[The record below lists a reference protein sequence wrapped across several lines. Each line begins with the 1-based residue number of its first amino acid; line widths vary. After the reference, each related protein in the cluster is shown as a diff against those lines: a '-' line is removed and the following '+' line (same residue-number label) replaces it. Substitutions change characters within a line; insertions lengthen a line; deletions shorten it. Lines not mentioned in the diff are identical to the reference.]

1 MHAMKV
7 SWNHLFILLFTCF
20 SIQSCTE
27 DSDDM
32 IPTYGKLGG
41 KITDKFGQS
50 LANAS
55 VKISSSD
62 FSNEQTTNEFGRYLF
77 SDLLTGDYKIEVSK
91 ESFIGKSEM
100 LKVEKNVVNEADFSL
115 DLGEEVLA
123 VSDSVIKAGVQYGK
137 YELLVQS
144 NTSWTIISDSDWV
157 SLSNSNGIGDGKI
170 DLSVKEN
177 TGDSIQTAILTLSTG
192 KITKSIK
199 VVQAS
204 SLKITR
210 TKGVGGNQ
218 LASDPNSKVII
229 SFNRPISS
237 VVRIDPL
244 FRNCEGA
251 PFSPTFNEDHTELS
265 FTYSCGRLGSSYAF
279 TIELIDTE
287 NNSHIENIEVAFY
300 DKKLTINGLITDRF
314 SIQDEDTEWIVTTAP
329 ARVYKFNM
337 SAFEIEKEFALDA
350 SVSFEHQITLN
361 PYNNL
366 LYIASMGKLEIY
378 DPESGKLI
386 KNISLPAVENDSYS
400 IHYVFSMAF
409 NKSGMGILA
418 LRQTGSSGEK
428 WVKIDSANDHL
439 ISIPEEYGFDEGQF
453 HRVYSI
459 TASHDQK
466 RLRFVV
472 PDESN
477 RGFYESNEKVN
488 IFTQLASFIGEGGF
502 INANYSKSDDR
513 AIFDLQN
520 VQILDGSDI
529 YKPGH
534 LGYSNYTFD
543 FLYNTDKPL
552 IYCAPIE
559 RYVFFIYDYK
569 KSEIT
574 QEFMTG
580 NWHYVGG
587 TIDGN
592 YLIVQ
597 SGDMD
602 YDDSTGSYGSILL
615 QFEAANFYQ

>member
-1 MHAMKV
+1 MKV
-7 SWNHLFILLFTCF
+7 SWNYLFVLFFACF
-20 SIQSCTE
+20 SILSCTE
-27 DSDDM
+27 DSNDT

-41 KITDKFGQS
+41 KVTDGFGQI

-55 VKISSSD
+55 IKISSSD
-62 FSNEQTTNEFGRYLF
+62 FSSEQTTNEFGRYLF
-77 SDLLTGDYKIEVSK
+77 SDLRTGDYKIEVSK
-91 ESFIGKSEM
+91 EYFLGKSVM
-100 LKVEKNVVNEADFSL
+100 QTVEKNIVNEADFSL
-115 DLGEEVLA
+115 ELGEEILA

-137 YELLVQS
+137 YELKVQS

-157 SLSNSNGIGDGKI
+157 TLSSNSGKGDGQI

-177 TGDSIQTAILTLSTG
+177 MGESTQTAILTLSTG
-192 KITKSIK
+192 KISKSIK

-204 SLKITR
+204 SLKIIQ

-218 LASDPNSKVII
+218 LASDPNSKVVI

-237 VVRIDPL
+237 VVRIEPL
-244 FRNCEGA
+244 FRNCQGA

-265 FTYSCGRLGSSYAF
+265 FTYSCGRLGSNYAF
-279 TIELIDTE
+279 TLELIDTE
-287 NNSHIENIEVAFY
+287 NNTHIENIEAAFY
-300 DKKLTINGLITDRF
+300 DKKLAIDGLITNRF
-314 SIQDEDTEWIVTTAP
+314 SVQDKDIEWIVTTAP

-337 SAFEIEKEFALDA
+337 LAFEIEKEFALDA
-350 SVSFEHQITLN
+350 TVSFEHQITIN

-378 DPESGKLI
+378 DPESGKLV
-386 KNISLPAVENDSYS
+386 KTVGLLEVENDPYS
-400 IHYVFSMAF
+400 IYYVYSMAF

-418 LRQTGSSGEK
+418 LRQTGSSGER

-439 ISIPEEYGFDEGQF
+439 ISVPEQYGFEEGQF

-466 RLRFVV
+466 KLRFVV
-472 PDESN
+472 PDESV
-477 RGFYESNEKVN
+477 RGFYESNEKGN
-488 IFTQLASFIGEGGF
+488 TFTQLASFIGEGGF
-502 INANYSKSDDR
+502 ISANYSKSDDR
-513 AIFDLQN
+513 AIFDVQN
-520 VQILDGSDI
+520 VHILDGSDI

-559 RYVFFIYDYK
+559 NYVFFIYDYK
-569 KSEIT
+569 KSEVT
-574 QEFMTG
+574 QKFMTG
-580 NWHYVGG
+580 NWHYVTG
-587 TIDGN
+587 TNDGN
-592 YLIVQ
+592 HLIVL

-602 YDDSTGSYGSILL
+602 YNDSTGNYASVLL